1 MSTLLNPKG
10 IIVTILKEGSSN
22 VSGFSFKV
30 RTDATRSTIY
40 TNCLHYCRDCV
51 VVAILVRYSF
61 IKTLLLALRIVT
73 SEFQILKGIGTR
85 LYFIVLSKSMSFPLP
100 IEIAR
105 SLLFTDTCYSQH
117 LIHTTSVVYS

>member
-30 RTDATRSTIY
+30 HIDATRSTIY
-40 TNCLHYCRDCV
+40 TNCLHDCRDCV
-51 VVAILVRYSF
+51 VVAILVRDSF
-61 IKTLLLALRIVT
+61 IKTLLPVLHIVT

-85 LYFIVLSKSMSFPLP
+85 LYFIVLSKSTSFPLP
-100 IEIAR
+100 IETAR
-105 SLLFTDTCYSQH
+105 SLLFTAVPV
-117 LIHTTSVVYS
+117 IPNI